1 MIEAG
6 QANAAQNHAGMNP
19 CPGGTG
25 AQGIMAGA
33 ANAVSLGS
41 HPLAPQ
47 GMPTKPALAGISDGA
62 KKSIAVINTVLTTLR
77 VFIGSPRQQAK
88 PPMTFLPQLKQIR
101 SICELLTPIRNF
113 AHAALACRGLA
124 TKLGVKVSTHSCEH
138 AARF

>member
-88 PPMTFLPQLKQIR
+88 LALVGRTTYDISATVETR
-101 SICELLTPIRNF
+101 SLYL
-113 AHAALACRGLA
+113 
-124 TKLGVKVSTHSCEH
+124 
-138 AARF
+138 